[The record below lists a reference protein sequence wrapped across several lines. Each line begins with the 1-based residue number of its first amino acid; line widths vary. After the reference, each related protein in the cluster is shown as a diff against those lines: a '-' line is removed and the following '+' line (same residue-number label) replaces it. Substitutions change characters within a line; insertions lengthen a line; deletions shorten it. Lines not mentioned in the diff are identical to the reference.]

1 MLKPLGGDGA
11 PFKAVGE
18 WLVPLV
24 TVEGREVRKKKVNG
38 QRTATR
44 KSQLRVPPFQ
54 PGASG
59 SFQSCGVSAEML

>member
-24 TVEGREVRKKKVNG
+24 TVEGHRIRKKKIN
-38 QRTATR
+38 
-44 KSQLRVPPFQ
+44 
-54 PGASG
+54 
-59 SFQSCGVSAEML
+59 E